1 MKNFIKL
8 ILSKILWKLDYI
20 KFYFYYESI
29 RKKYKIHPTFRFN
42 GKYIYIGGEGEVIIG
57 ENSYIGHYSSI
68 EAGKNCTVKIG
79 KNCQISH
86 NVRIYTTT
94 MDAKSYI
101 KGEKK
106 IITKDVTIGD
116 NCWIGA
122 NVFIN
127 PGVKIGNNC
136 VIGANSVVS
145 KDIPDNSIAV
155 GAPIRVIYRLINGE
169 VVRV

>member
-1 MKNFIKL
+1 M
-8 ILSKILWKLDYI
+8 
-20 KFYFYYESI
+20 
-29 RKKYKIHPTFRFN
+29 
-42 GKYIYIGGEGEVIIG
+42 IIG
-57 ENSYIGHYSSI
+57 ENSYIGEFSTI

-79 KNCQISH
+79 NNCQISH
-86 NVRIYTTT
+86 NVRIYSTT

-106 IITKDVTIGD
+106 IIAKDVTIGD

-145 KDIPDNSIAV
+145 KDIPENSIAV